1 MTEREWRGGL
11 GRNRGRRQC
20 GEKILD
26 LGSNVLGLQIYQ
38 GGGGQVVG
46 CIIGPRRD
54 VEAPGKMRAVKR
66 KVK

>member
-1 MTEREWRGGL
+1 MS
-11 GRNRGRRQC
+11 
-20 GEKILD
+20 GE
-26 LGSNVLGLQIYQ
+26 GVLGETEAGSSVGKKFWIWFQMCWACNMYQ

-46 CIIGPRRD
+46 CLIGPRRD

>member
-1 MTEREWRGGL
+1 MWGKDSGFGFKCVGL
-11 GRNRGRRQC
+11 ANM
-20 GEKILD
+20 
-26 LGSNVLGLQIYQ
+26 YQ